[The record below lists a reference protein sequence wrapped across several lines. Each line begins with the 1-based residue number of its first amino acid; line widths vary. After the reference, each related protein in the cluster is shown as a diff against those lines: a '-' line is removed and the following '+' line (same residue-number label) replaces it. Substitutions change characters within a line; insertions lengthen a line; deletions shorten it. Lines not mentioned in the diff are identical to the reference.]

1 MWYIWPKKR
10 SAYRILVCTSLGKRP
25 LKRLLD
31 PENDSPMTL
40 QNVEELSTTN
50 MTSYVGRC

>member
-10 SAYRILVCTSLGKRP
+10 SANRILACKSSGKRP

-31 PENDSPMTL
+31 PENESSMTL
-40 QNVEELSTTN
+40 QNVE
-50 MTSYVGRC
+50 